1 MKSVRN
7 SARPARLGT
16 DKPRQGQNNKLVVPV
31 CSDRVFYEEIAPC
44 TKIVRVIGEQEVTF
58 LVQRT
63 RPDWFYPCTVDD
75 ICAIL
80 RHLPPEDVGT
90 IHFIVLRQ
98 PTHKQRILS
107 PVWGRAVFLY
117 EPNFK
122 KGYSGPA
129 IVLEAQRLQPFKWE
143 KAMTLDRK
151 REFERLQK
159 DGHRVASANHRFF
172 ILQPDAASLRHTL
185 LYRTLLHEIGHL
197 VDFCAYDETAWK
209 TRAWLQKEDFAHR
222 YAEGAYAT
230 LKKAGVVP
238 FLSLF
243 DIDAMTREGLSPDNF
258 LPPRKG

>member
-1 MKSVRN
+1 M
-7 SARPARLGT
+7 
-16 DKPRQGQNNKLVVPV
+16 
-31 CSDRVFYEEIAPC
+31 
-44 TKIVRVIGEQEVTF
+44 
-58 LVQRT
+58 
-63 RPDWFYPCTVDD
+63 
-75 ICAIL
+75 L
-80 RHLPPEDVGT
+80 RHLPSEDVGK

-98 PTHKQRILS
+98 PTYKQRILS

-122 KGYSGPA
+122 KGHSGPA

-143 KAMTLDRK
+143 RSMTPEWK

-159 DGHRVASANHRFF
+159 DGHRVTSADHRFF

-197 VDFCAYDETAWK
+197 VDFCAYDEIAWK

-222 YAEGAYAT
+222 YAEEAYAV

-238 FLSLF
+238 FFSPF
-243 DIDAMTREGLSPDNF
+243 DVDVMIREGLSPDSF
-258 LPPRKG
+258 LPLRRG